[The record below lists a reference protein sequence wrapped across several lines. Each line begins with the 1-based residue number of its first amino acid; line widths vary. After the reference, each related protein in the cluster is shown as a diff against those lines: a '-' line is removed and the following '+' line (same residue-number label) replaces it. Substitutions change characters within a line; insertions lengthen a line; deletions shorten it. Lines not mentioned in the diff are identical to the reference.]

1 MKAPDQGSIKT
12 KRPGIREIAE
22 KLGVSIGTVDRALH
36 NRPGISPLSRKR
48 VQSMAKALG
57 YQPNLAARF
66 LSSRKQIT
74 IAVNIPREIA
84 FFFDRVRDGLLEAAK
99 PFEPNGFRILYRPVP
114 LFGQREV
121 EILEETLSEEIDGL
135 VIAPGYPEKLR
146 PVIRRAARR
155 GIPVVCVGTDA
166 PGSERLTSVSED
178 PYLSGCVVGEL
189 IGRFLPPG
197 SRAIVVTGI
206 LATLD
211 HAEKVKGFRD
221 TFGSFCH
228 NGELVG
234 VIEAHDDQAQA
245 YDKTWAA
252 LKQHPDLAGIYVTT
266 ANSLPVMRVLEDLGV
281 AGKIVVITTDLFPE
295 LVPLIQSGRIVAT
308 MDEQPR
314 EQGRLA
320 FESMYRFLVDNVC
333 PPPAIRLAS
342 HIVMKSNLKSFL
354 QESRLVT
361 ESGG

>member
-1 MKAPDQGSIKT
+1 MKARAQSSTKT

-36 NRPGISPLSRKR
+36 NRPGISALSRKR
-48 VQSMAKALG
+48 VESMAKALG

-84 FFFDRVRDGLLEAAK
+84 FFFDRVRDGL
-99 PFEPNGFRILYRPVP
+99 
-114 LFGQREV
+114 FGQREV
-121 EILEETLSEEIDGL
+121 EILEETLSEKIDGL

-197 SRAIVVTGI
+197 SRAMVVTGI

-211 HAEKVKGFRD
+211 HAEKVRGFRD
-221 TFGSFCH
+221 NFGSFCH

-234 VIEAHDDQAQA
+234 VIEAQDDEAQA

-266 ANSLPVMRVLEDLGV
+266 ANSLPVMRALEELGV

-295 LVPLIQSGRIVAT
+295 LVPLIQSGKIVAT

-320 FESMYRFLVDNVC
+320 FQSMYRFLVEDVC

-342 HIVMKSNLKSFL
+342 HVVMKSNLKSFL
-354 QESRLVT
+354 
-361 ESGG
+361 